1 MISHILFSTQLDQQ
15 LLQTQQLPILLV
27 IQKLK
32 DRHSIR
38 NLQSKRVNQIV
49 NHNNIFEL
57 SVLNDP

>member
-1 MISHILFSTQLDQQ
+1 MIPHILFSTQLDQQ

-27 IQKLK
+27 IQKFK

-49 NHNNIFEL
+49 NHNNIF
-57 SVLNDP
+57 

>member
-27 IQKLK
+27 IQKFK